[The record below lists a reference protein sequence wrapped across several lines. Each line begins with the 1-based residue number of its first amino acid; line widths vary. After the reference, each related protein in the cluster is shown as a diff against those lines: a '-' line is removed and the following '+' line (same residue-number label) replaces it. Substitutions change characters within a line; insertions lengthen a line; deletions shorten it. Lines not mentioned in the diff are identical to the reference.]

1 MRRMMTI
8 KGERFEF
15 ELNMLIEAKE
25 SGTPFYE
32 VPIRTIY
39 IASNE
44 TSHFNP
50 LLDSIRIYSV
60 FLKFILSSFVV
71 DILLFT
77 LLASLLRGVLPGYH
91 ILIATV
97 GARIVSSL
105 FNFVI
110 NKNSVFKN
118 TSPSVS
124 TLVKYIVLCVV
135 QVSLSAGLVWTIF
148 HFLGWNETLIKVIVD
163 CLLFL
168 FSFQLQREWVFK
180 RKEK

>member
-1 MRRMMTI
+1 MMTI

-60 FLKFILSSFVV
+60 FLKFILSSLSSFVV

-91 ILIATV
+91 ISLQPW
-97 GARIVSSL
+97 ARVSFPRCL
-105 FNFVI
+105 
-110 NKNSVFKN
+110 
-118 TSPSVS
+118 
-124 TLVKYIVLCVV
+124 TLSK
-135 QVSLSAGLVWTIF
+135 Q
-148 HFLGWNETLIKVIVD
+148 K
-163 CLLFL
+163 
-168 FSFQLQREWVFK
+168 QRV
-180 RKEK
+180 

>member
-1 MRRMMTI
+1 MRRHLLSIPDSLIMGCRNFKEPGIPSRSRFGNICTKYAVKIFCGISVSDTQTGLRGLSRDFMRRMMTI

-60 FLKFILSSFVV
+60 FLKFI
-71 DILLFT
+71 
-77 LLASLLRGVLPGYH
+77 RP
-91 ILIATV
+91 
-97 GARIVSSL
+97 
-105 FNFVI
+105 
-110 NKNSVFKN
+110 
-118 TSPSVS
+118 
-124 TLVKYIVLCVV
+124 
-135 QVSLSAGLVWTIF
+135 
-148 HFLGWNETLIKVIVD
+148 
-163 CLLFL
+163 LFL
-168 FSFQLQREWVFK
+168 PLW
-180 RKEK
+180 